1 VLQYGAVDAPE
12 RWPAEL
18 SLAMIADEQHTWI
31 RTPAWSAL
39 LDSERALHAT
49 SSRSTEKML
58 SEQLFVKPDDR
69 WEISQ
74 IADRRRDI
82 VARHY
87 QLAELFRR
95 AIAVAD
101 RSQLPP
107 LEEDLH
113 NLLR

>member
-1 VLQYGAVDAPE
+1 
-12 RWPAEL
+12 
-18 SLAMIADEQHTWI
+18 
-31 RTPAWSAL
+31 
-39 LDSERALHAT
+39 
-49 SSRSTEKML
+49 ML

-95 AIAVAD
+95 AITVAD